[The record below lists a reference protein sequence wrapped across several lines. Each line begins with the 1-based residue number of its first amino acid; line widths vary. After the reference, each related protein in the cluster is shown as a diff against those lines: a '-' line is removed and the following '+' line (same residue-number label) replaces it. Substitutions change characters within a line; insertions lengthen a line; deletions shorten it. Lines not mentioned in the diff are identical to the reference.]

1 MRKIRVISALT
12 GLSLILAAC
21 GAPGSNSG
29 ASAESLSVP
38 IQDTQGAEIG
48 KLTVNQIKGGG
59 VDVKVSITSISPG
72 IHAMHFH
79 EFGRCDGP
87 DFKSAGGHYNPAG
100 AAHGHVEDGPH
111 AGDMMNVEANA
122 EGNGSFNVTNDK
134 VNIAGGSLPALKD
147 ADGTALIIHA
157 GADDYES
164 QPSGAA
170 GPRIACAVIPAG

>member
-1 MRKIRVISALT
+1 MKKNAIISAIT
-12 GLSLILAAC
+12 GAALMLGAC
-21 GAPGSNSG
+21 GANDQNS
-29 ASAESLSVP
+29 ESESFP
-38 IQDTQGAEIG
+38 IINTQGSEIG
-48 KLTVNQIKGGG
+48 ALMISPLAGGG
-59 VDVKVSITSISPG
+59 VELNVTVSGLEPG
-72 IHAMHFH
+72 TRAMHIH
-79 EFGRCDGP
+79 ETGSCITP